1 MQVENYLKS
10 HYEKTKWPFVGLVE
24 IINKFGEE
32 GRDELNELHKE
43 GKIGRR
49 EGMNGWLIE
58 LKIK

>member
-1 MQVENYLKS
+1 MRKQNG
-10 HYEKTKWPFVGLVE
+10 PFIGLVE

-58 LKIK
+58 LKN